1 MSTQPRIGFRRM
13 MLLFI
18 GLCTITANA
27 QDLASHRWNDRILLI
42 KTTRLEST
50 TFQKQLEEFQNDKSD
65 FEERKLVV
73 YQIVGNRF
81 TINGYGKS
89 KSSYSGSVSKKVST
103 FFDEKNPFE
112 VLLIGLDGQIKMR
125 TTEML
130 TREALF
136 GKIDAMPMRRNEAKH

>member
-1 MSTQPRIGFRRM
+1 M
-13 MLLFI
+13 
-18 GLCTITANA
+18 
-27 QDLASHRWNDRILLI
+27 ASHRWNDRILLI
-42 KTTRLEST
+42 KTTHIEST
-50 TFQKQLEEFQNDKSD
+50 TFQKQLEVFQNDQSG

-73 YQIVGNRF
+73 YQIVGDRF
-81 TINGYGKS
+81 TVKGNGKS
-89 KSSYSGSVSKKVST
+89 KTSYGGSVSKKVSA

-136 GKIDAMPMRRNEAKH
+136 GKIDAMPMRRYELKH